1 MKNIKAEFVDYSEI
15 IDIVGEERINERLC
29 ALHDIYGKF
38 LIETGFHDKEDIS
51 LNDRVLMHSILDYF
65 TDITR
70 LKSFHDIDLVNQ
82 DKIISYEISWM
93 LRRKPIQIIRADRE
107 ELVYVNE
114 KFALE
119 ILVNHLTAGTV
130 DDFSG
135 NRTIIAYCNV
145 LLYYL
150 KYRNYD
156 AKVLEII
163 ISSFKAGNSL
173 NKIKY
178 N

>member
-1 MKNIKAEFVDYSEI
+1 MKNIKAEFVDYSDL
-15 IDIVGEERINERLC
+15 IDQIGEKRINDRLC
-29 ALHDIYGKF
+29 ALHDIYQKF
-38 LIETGFHDKEDIS
+38 LIVTGFQDKTDII
-51 LNDRVLMHSILDYF
+51 LNDRVLIHSILDYF

-70 LKSFHDIDLVNQ
+70 LKNFHDIELVNQ

-93 LRRKPIQIIRADRE
+93 LRRKPIQVLRADKE

-114 KFALE
+114 KFVLE
-119 ILVNHLTAGTV
+119 ILVNHLTAGAV

-135 NRTIIAYCNV
+135 NALIISYCNI

-150 KYRNYD
+150 KYRNCD

-173 NKIKY
+173 DKIEWY
-178 N
+178 

>member
-15 IDIVGEERINERLC
+15 IDKIGENRINERLC
-29 ALHDIYGKF
+29 ALHDIYRKF
-38 LIETGFHDKEDIS
+38 LEETGFQDKEDII
-51 LNDRVLMHSILDYF
+51 LNDRVLIHSILDYF

-70 LKSFHDIDLVNQ
+70 LKNFHEIEFVNQ
-82 DKIISYEISWM
+82 DKIISYELSWM
-93 LRRKPIQIIRADRE
+93 LRRKPIQVLRIDKEA
-107 ELVYVNE
+107 LVYVNE

-119 ILVNHLTAGTV
+119 ILVNHLTAGKI

-135 NRTIIAYCNV
+135 NETIISYCDM

-173 NKIKY
+173 NKIEY
-178 N
+178 

>member
-1 MKNIKAEFVDYSEI
+1 MKNIRAEFVDYAEI
-15 IDIVGEERINERLC
+15 IDQVGEKRINERLC
-29 ALHDIYGKF
+29 ALHDIYRKF
-38 LIETGFHDKEDIS
+38 LVETGFQDKMDIS
-51 LNDRVLMHSILDYF
+51 LNDRVLIHSILDYF

-70 LKSFHDIDLVNQ
+70 LKDFHDIKLVNQ

-93 LRRKPIQIIRADRE
+93 LRRKPIQVMRTDRE

-119 ILVNHLTAGTV
+119 ILVNHLTAGKV

-135 NRTIIAYCNV
+135 NATIISYCNI

-173 NKIKY
+173 DRIEY